1 VRQVKK
7 TAEEFFFTTVRRV
20 YRERIERTIM
30 ERLDAVDFSDR
41 KIDTLSGRGMR
52 TADIEKEYQDWYNR
66 IIVIAQDLQ
75 LLRV

>member
-1 VRQVKK
+1 
-7 TAEEFFFTTVRRV
+7 
-20 YRERIERTIM
+20 M